1 MTDGKKVEFTI
12 PGWLVWLFGRATEG
26 STWRGLV
33 WFIFGIWM
41 LATKPELNINDV
53 QMVLQWLAG
62 ADEQF
67 GWAAIAAGGLG
78 ILTREK

>member
-1 MTDGKKVEFTI
+1 MDGREVKFTI
-12 PGWLVWLFGRATEG
+12 PGWLIWLFNRATES

-33 WFIFGIWM
+33 WFIFGCWM

-53 QMVLQWLAG
+53 QYVLQWLAG

-78 ILTREK
+78 VLTKDKT